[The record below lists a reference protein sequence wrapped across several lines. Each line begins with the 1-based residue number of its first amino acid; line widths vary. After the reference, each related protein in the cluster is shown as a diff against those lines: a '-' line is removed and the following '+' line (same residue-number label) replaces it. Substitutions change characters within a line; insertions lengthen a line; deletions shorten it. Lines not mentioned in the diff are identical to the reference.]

1 LTWILHDLSEQ
12 AFRRTVWSGGTFSI
26 AVTKIIEFDD
36 DDASQNLVMAIT
48 VSMADDERL
57 GSRQSR
63 CRQA

>member
-1 LTWILHDLSEQ
+1 
-12 AFRRTVWSGGTFSI
+12 
-26 AVTKIIEFDD
+26 VTKIIEFDD